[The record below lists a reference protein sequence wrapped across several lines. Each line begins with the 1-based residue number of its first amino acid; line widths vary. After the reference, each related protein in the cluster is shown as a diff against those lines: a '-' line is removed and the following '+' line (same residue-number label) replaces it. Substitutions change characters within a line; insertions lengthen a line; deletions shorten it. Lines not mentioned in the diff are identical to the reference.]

1 MSEPAAAVATPPAPA
16 PAAVSPETIPAS
28 TAAILSH
35 DTASYREARRFEK
48 LGKPLAAV
56 PAPVEKA
63 EKTPTETPPAAD
75 SATPAARQVSRRQQ
89 ALNDAAQKA
98 ADSATAALREENAR
112 LKAQLESRPAP
123 PAPAPAP
130 ETPTPAAPAPP
141 DWKADAKR
149 YAAMPDYPKIADF
162 DTLEEHAAAVQ
173 LFMGEQRATEQRQRG
188 ALDATRAAR
197 GQQLKGFVDQ
207 LTAAKAADPTFL
219 DSLDPVV
226 KTQLK
231 PFDALKR
238 HADGTYAEPA
248 GPINVIGELV
258 YLSPQAPKMLQYFS
272 THMDDLTRLCTLP
285 AHLATLPDTPV
296 RTNAHIT
303 WMTQEYGKLEAK
315 VEGATA
321 APAPPP
327 AVPKTLTSA
336 PAPPKTLGS
345 RPTEA
350 ADPKAAAI
358 RNHDTSAY
366 RAIRLAEKRAQMGR

>member
-28 TAAILSH
+28 AAAIVSG
-35 DTASYREARRFEK
+35 DTGAYREARRAEK

-56 PAPVEKA
+56 PAPVE
-63 EKTPTETPPAAD
+63 TPTSD
-75 SATPAARQVSRRQQ
+75 TPAAADGAPPAERHVSRRQQ
-89 ALNDAAQKA
+89 AINDAAQKA
-98 ADSATAALREENAR
+98 AESATTALRDENAR
-112 LKAQLESRPAP
+112 LKAQLASRPAA

-130 ETPTPAAPAPP
+130 ETPKPAAPAPP
-141 DWKADAKR
+141 DRKADAKR
-149 YAAMPDYPKIADF
+149 YAAMADYPKIADF

-188 ALDATRAAR
+188 ALEATRDAR

-219 DSLDPVV
+219 DSLDPIV

-238 HADGTYAEPA
+238 NPDGTAAEPA

-272 THMDDLTRLCTLP
+272 THMDDLRRLCALP
-285 AHLATLPDTPV
+285 PHLATLPETPV
-296 RTNAHIT
+296 RTNAHIS

-321 APAPPP
+321 TPAPP
-327 AVPKTLTSA
+327 AVVPKTLTSA

-358 RNHDTSAY
+358 RNKDTSAY